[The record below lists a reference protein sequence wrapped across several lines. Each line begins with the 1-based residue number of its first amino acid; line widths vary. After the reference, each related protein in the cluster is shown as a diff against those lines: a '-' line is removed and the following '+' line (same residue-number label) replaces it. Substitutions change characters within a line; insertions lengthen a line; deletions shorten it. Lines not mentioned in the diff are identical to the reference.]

1 MDIVKKE
8 APINDKNNTKKAGYY
23 ISDNLSLFYYKYIF
37 RNASKLN
44 IMDSEAFYKRYIEK
58 DFESQYVS
66 KAFEQVCK
74 QYLIRQNRLGL
85 TDEIFEEII
94 KEVLSAAATF
104 AVCLKED
111 SIMKMRGLKI

>member
-1 MDIVKKE
+1 
-8 APINDKNNTKKAGYY
+8 
-23 ISDNLSLFYYKYIF
+23 
-37 RNASKLN
+37 
-44 IMDSEAFYKRYIEK
+44 MDSEAFYKRYIEK